1 MQQAAPVTT
10 TLRPEDR
17 RVAAQVPSIACSDS
31 ANRQD
36 EPTKVFVNVGE
47 HRTRLVAMT
56 LFSEPREARRRD
68 TAKLLAPQRHGCR
81 VSRCGDCR
89 SRIPAARV
97 DAAALSSRG
106 HNV

>member
-1 MQQAAPVTT
+1 MSPRAGGGATHFPGFFAAVALNDTREGRQGRCNKHPVTT

-17 RVAAQVPSIACSDS
+17 RVAAHVPSIVCSDS

-68 TAKLLAPQRHGCR
+68 TAKLLAP
-81 VSRCGDCR
+81 
-89 SRIPAARV
+89 
-97 DAAALSSRG
+97 
-106 HNV
+106 